1 MATIFEYPKKA
12 EFGRIIPKNKIY
24 EHSGASSSLKNLFV
38 RQVNRIIWKYVI
50 ASDTVNIVATKSIQE
65 IDIIEIS
72 LKEEDLKFEILQA
85 IDKSLPNPTF
95 FELTF
100 KDKIKIVA
108 AYKRKSEVD
117 KSKWVISDY
126 FESNWLPQNQE
137 KQSLPT
143 SLDLSKLYE
152 ELLKPLLPHKP
163 RGRENIKDQV
173 ARIGLIFAKEKEFAK
188 LEAGLAKEKQFNR
201 KVEINAK
208 RRILI
213 QEIDKLKTI

>member
-38 RQVNRIIWKYVI
+38 RQVDRIIWKYVI

-137 KQSLPT
+137 KQPLPT

-163 RGRENIKDQV
+163 RDKENIKDQV

-188 LEAGLAKEKQFNR
+188 LEAKLAKEKQFNL

-208 RRILI
+208 IRILM

>member
-38 RQVNRIIWKYVI
+38 RQVDRIIWKYVI

-137 KQSLPT
+137 KQPLPT

-163 RGRENIKDQV
+163 RDRENIKDQV
-173 ARIGLIFAKEKEFAK
+173 VRIGLIFAKEKEFAK
-188 LEAGLAKEKQFNR
+188 LEARLAKEKQFNR

-208 RRILI
+208 IRILI

>member
-38 RQVNRIIWKYVI
+38 RQVDRIIWKYVI

-137 KQSLPT
+137 KQPLPT

-163 RGRENIKDQV
+163 RDRENIKDQV
-173 ARIGLIFAKEKEFAK
+173 ARIGLIFAKEKESAK
-188 LEAGLAKEKQFNR
+188 LEARLAKEKQFNFQ
-201 KVEINAK
+201 VEINAK
-208 RRILI
+208 IRILI